1 YWFYVIVFFG
11 PLGALAYFV
20 IEVIPDLRIK
30 PPFIARFER
39 KRRRQWLEHV
49 VEESPTVANM
59 QELGEISALEG
70 DHPRAIELFTKALT
84 RDAESREALYGRAKS
99 LVEMGDFARAIADLE
114 RVVRREPN

>member
-49 VEESPTVANM
+49 VEDAPTVANM
-59 QELGEISALEG
+59 QELGEICALEG
-70 DHPRAIELFTKALT
+70 EHPRAIELFTKALT
-84 RDAESREALYGRAKS
+84 RDADSLEVLYGRAKS
-99 LVEMGDFARAIADLE
+99 LVALSDFERALA
-114 RVVRREPN
+114 